1 MLFVHLKSVTQRFS
15 PARYRDR
22 DIAHDDAQEQFS
34 QCLVL
39 ANWRHAL
46 IALHLRFA
54 VVIAACLR
62 RKLKLVEKF
71 VG

>member
-1 MLFVHLKSVTQRFS
+1 MLFVHLKSVAQRFS

-22 DIAHDDAQEQFS
+22 DIAHDDAREQFS

-39 ANWRHAL
+39 TESRYAL

-54 VVIAACLR
+54 VLIAMCLR
-62 RKLKLVEKF
+62 GKFELVENF